1 MRYILVDSK
10 FLSGLQSKV
19 NEMMREGWEPQ
30 GGPIQTIGGPFVQ
43 AMVRE

>member
-1 MRYILVDSK
+1 MRYILVGSD
-10 FLSGLQSKV
+10 LLTDLQSKV